1 MFERNSLPN
10 KFINQAHNKNKW
22 IFLDYSIEGFCVSSS
37 DCNILNSFKWSQSY
51 MISLENCYF
60 ISLNHF
66 IKCSKKNFS
75 SSSPIQTKQN
85 SNHPVFI
92 TFGVQFVWEE
102 KKKIHGKFVGKM
114 FPLGWHTQNK
124 KKFTTPFFEC
134 IKFPNFESRKIIKP
148 KL

>member
-102 KKKIHGKFVGKM
+102 KKKFMENLWEKCFLSDGTPK
-114 FPLGWHTQNK
+114 TK
-124 KKFTTPFFEC
+124 KIYNSFFWMH
-134 IKFPNFESRKIIKP
+134 KIP
-148 KL
+148 